1 MSENNINE
9 NINPEVTEEEIETA
23 ATEEVTETVE
33 AVAETEETAEAEA
46 AEATEEAQETVET
59 IGTETA
65 EAVAEAEPAPV
76 AETEAVQEEAKPSK
90 KKPFLQVPVIIAL
103 CLSFAT
109 LLGYFVF
116 VGFFLKEPEG
126 VTWSS
131 EQDGATYYYEF
142 KNDGTFQANIGSIE
156 INSTYQKTKS
166 ADGNTITVG
175 TNFGSFYANAPATY
189 TISGSRLFG
198 GQTLNGSYGEGYDFT
213 LTQATKKI
221 MMPDLPE
228 NFEANEDLVG
238 TWIFKYM
245 GYDIYKVTFGNNGSM
260 ILEFVQDGIKYNGT
274 YTFDD
279 TTINFTY
286 CVSENVAVPVDYA
299 IVDKDNLTFMGY
311 NFVREGSAAAEA
323 TPDQQIITSAAQE

>member
-46 AEATEEAQETVET
+46 VEANEEVQETAET

-65 EAVAEAEPAPV
+65 EAVAKAEPAPV
-76 AETEAVQEEAKPSK
+76 AETEAVQEEAKPAK

-103 CLSFAT
+103 CLIVAT

-245 GYDIYKVTFGNNGSM
+245 GYDIYKVTFGDKGSM

-279 TTINFTY
+279 STINFTY
-286 CVSENVAVPVDYA
+286 CVAENVAVPVDYA